1 MKIVLIF
8 TLLLTTLLSED
19 NLKSSIVKIYTTHKN
34 LNYLEPWNV
43 STYQASG
50 SGVIIDDKRILTN
63 AHVVANTTYIEI
75 KHFGKSKR
83 YKAKVIAVSHQADLA
98 LLSVQDKSF
107 FNNTQ
112 DIEIGSLPFMRQK
125 VSIYGFPLGGTTLSI
140 SDGIVSRIE
149 HFRYKHSG
157 EAFLGIQVDAAINP
171 GNSGGPAISD
181 GKIVGIVMQNNPS
194 AQNIGYLVPP
204 PIIKHFLKD
213 IEDGKYDGFASLGIV
228 SINLENPAM
237 REFHG
242 LSKDQ
247 SGHLITYITYNEQH
261 GFKVGDIITA
271 INGKK
276 IENDGSV
283 SFRKDEFT
291 NYKYCIDSHQ
301 IGETIIVDVIRDGK
315 EMKIPLTLK
324 NKINELLLVKILQ
337 YDVMPSYIIHGGYIF
352 SPLTNN
358 LLSQSKNIPMRLKKY
373 LRLWPTKD
381 KKDVVVLI
389 KVLADE
395 SNQGNHGITFL
406 PIEKVNGKSISSFD
420 DFKHIVKHS
429 KEKFLLLEDEDG
441 FQIVIDNVK
450 ARKNEKKLLNRY
462 NISSNQSVKSD

>member
-1 MKIVLIF
+1 MRVFLIIVCLSV
-8 TLLLTTLLSED
+8 TLFAS
-19 NLKSSIVKIYTTHKN
+19 NKSIKNSVVKIYTTHKS

-63 AHVVANTTYIEI
+63 AHVVANSTYIEI

-98 LLSVQDKSF
+98 LLSVEDKSF
-107 FNNTQ
+107 FDNTKA
-112 DIEIGSLPFMRQK
+112 IKIGDLPTMRQK
-125 VSIYGFPLGGTTLSI
+125 VSIYGFPMGGTTLSI

-194 AQNIGYLVPP
+194 AQNIGHLVPP

-213 IEDGKYDGFASLGIV
+213 LEDGKHDGFASLGIV
-228 SINLENPAM
+228 SINIENPAM

-242 LSKDQ
+242 LKKDQ

-271 INGKK
+271 INGKNV
-276 IENDGSV
+276 ENDGSV

-301 IGETIIVDVIRDGK
+301 IGEEIIVDIIRDGK
-315 EMKIPLTLK
+315 RIQIPLALK

-373 LRLWPTKD
+373 LRLWPTKE

-395 SNQGNHGITFL
+395 NNQGNHGITFL
-406 PIEKVNGKSISSFD
+406 PIEKVNGRSIESFD
-420 DFKHIVKHS
+420 EFKNIIKDS
-429 KEKFLLLEDEDG
+429 KDKFLVLEDEDG
-441 FQIVIDNVK
+441 FQIVIDNEI
-450 ARKNEKKLLNRY
+450 ANKNQQELLNRY
-462 NISSNQSVKSD
+462 NISSSESVR